1 MAKALKCDVCGG
13 LFEYDPS
20 IPNTI
25 EHYYV
30 NALGTC
36 SNHNCKQFNCCP
48 GCYGEIIKVI
58 EEREKLKEVKDEPA
72 DN

>member
-1 MAKALKCDVCGG
+1 MAKALKCDVCGE

-36 SNHNCKQFNCCP
+36 SNHNYKQFNCCHD
-48 GCYGEIIKVI
+48 CFREITKVI
-58 EEREKLKEVKDEPA
+58 EKRGKLKEVKDESA